1 MYYMWYYISGTCCVC
16 IESYSIQDVKV
27 FEVNHD
33 DVLSKSR
40 VFVSREETG
49 MTTID
54 WMNDGCA
61 IFTLTTLTPI
71 PN

>member
-54 WMNDGCA
+54 
-61 IFTLTTLTPI
+61 
-71 PN
+71 

>member
-1 MYYMWYYISGTCCVC
+1 M
-16 IESYSIQDVKV
+16 
-27 FEVNHD
+27 ND

-71 PN
+71 PNWSKLLWIETYIDN